1 MKPHSTRSAEIR
13 ARLDHPVIDSDGHMI
28 EFEPD
33 VLDYLKQVGGTHVV
47 DAYVDAIAGSR
58 LFGWDH
64 LSPEERLDKRVARAP
79 WWGAPTRNTL
89 DRATATLPKL
99 LYERLDEFG
108 IDFSILFPSVGMT
121 ATYPKD
127 EEVRRAVCRAYNT
140 YYADLYGEYS
150 DRITAA
156 AIIPM
161 NTPQEAID
169 ELEHA
174 VGVLGL
180 KVIFMQSYV
189 RRPIPAALRD
199 APQAARWTFWLDT
212 YGLDSQY
219 DYDPVWAKCEELK
232 VAPCFHTGATGWGSH
247 NSISTYV
254 YNHIGNFATAGEAV
268 CKSLFMGGVTRRFPA
283 LKFGFLEGGVGW
295 ACNLYAD
302 LIGHWDKRNVEALDN
317 LDPARLDRELLL
329 DLYRRYGGRMV
340 EKLDQLGHDP
350 LGLGAGAGV
359 IEGSIE
365 QPPMKDEWAR
375 CQIRRAEDIRDL
387 FVNNFYFG
395 CEADDPI
402 NAWAFNTR
410 VNPFGAQLK
419 AIFSSDI
426 SHWDVPDMS
435 KVVEEAYELV
445 EGEIITEADFRDFV
459 FGNPVSF
466 FGGMNPSFFN
476 QTVIEEAANGLVA
489 QPSGFS
495 GRPHA
500 VRQQSQ

>member
-1 MKPHSTRSAEIR
+1 MKKAVSSKSAEIR
-13 ARLDHPVIDSDGHMI
+13 AQLNHPVIDCDGHMI

-33 VLDYLKQVGGTHVV
+33 VLDYLKQVGGPKIV
-47 DAYVDAIAGSR
+47 DQYVSAIAGSR

-64 LSPEERLDKRVARAP
+64 LSPEERLDKRVARSP

-89 DRATATLPKL
+89 DRATATLPRL
-99 LYERLDEFG
+99 LYKRLDEFG
-108 IDFSILFPSVGMT
+108 IDFTVLFPSVGMT

-140 YYADLYGEYS
+140 YYADLYREYA

-161 NTPQEAID
+161 NTPQEAVA
-169 ELEHA
+169 ELEYA
-174 VGVLGL
+174 VKELGL
-180 KVIFMQSYV
+180 KVIFMQSYI
-189 RRPIPAALRD
+189 RRPIPAALRE
-199 APQAARWTFWLDT
+199 APQAVRWAFWLDT

-219 DYDPVWAKCEELK
+219 DYDPVWAKCVELK

-268 CKSLFMGGVTRRFPA
+268 CKSLFMGGVTRRFPG

-302 LIGHWDKRNVEALDN
+302 LIGHWEKRNIKALENYNPAN
-317 LDPARLDRELLL
+317 LNREMLL
-329 DLYRRYGGRMV
+329 DLYRRYGGRMAD
-340 EKLDQLGHDP
+340 KLDQLGRDP

-359 IEGSIE
+359 LEE
-365 QPPMKDEWAR
+365 AREDPPMRDEWAACR
-375 CQIRRAEDIRDL
+375 IERAEDIRDL

-402 NAWAFNTR
+402 NAWAFNTK
-410 VNPFGAQLK
+410 VNPFGARLK

-426 SHWDVPDMS
+426 SHWDVPDMAE
-435 KVVEEAYELV
+435 VVEEAYELV
-445 EGEIITEADFRDFV
+445 EKEIISEADFQDFV

-466 FGGMNPSFFN
+466 FGGMNPEFFKATN
-476 QTVIEEAANGLVA
+476 VQAEAEKLLNRTEGGICE
-489 QPSGFS
+489 SETE
-495 GRPHA
+495 
-500 VRQQSQ
+500 